1 MKIHHGLCLIVM
13 LMLACPAG
21 AGEGV
26 TKATIDEYRQTKEAV
41 EKLSDT
47 KAGKYA
53 RDVIEN
59 IKTNVFKAQQAVEAG
74 NEKAA
79 KQAIEMANLQ
89 ITLAQATA
97 DEREATDKTAVS
109 RTELKQLEQRLE
121 SILGGRGD
129 AK

>member
-1 MKIHHGLCLIVM
+1 MKIQHGLCLIVFSVFTASAM
-13 LMLACPAG
+13 

-26 TKATIDEYRQTKEAV
+26 TKATIDEYRQTKESV
-41 EKLSDT
+41 EKLTDT

-53 RDVIEN
+53 RDVIEST
-59 IKTNVFKAQQAVEAG
+59 KTSVFKAQQAIEAG

-89 ITLAQATA
+89 MTLAMATA

-121 SILGGRGD
+121 GILAGKGD

>member
-1 MKIHHGLCLIVM
+1 MKIHHGLWVAVM
-13 LMLACPAG
+13 LMIATPAA

-41 EKLSDT
+41 EKLTDT

-53 RDVIEN
+53 REIIEST
-59 IKTNVFKAQQAVEAG
+59 KTNVFKAQQAIEAG
-74 NEKAA
+74 DEKTAR
-79 KQAIEMANLQ
+79 QAIEMANLQ
-89 ITLAQATA
+89 ITLANATA

-121 SILGGRGD
+121 SILAGKGD
-129 AK
+129 PK

>member
-1 MKIHHGLCLIVM
+1 MKIHHGLCLVVA
-13 LMLACPAG
+13 LMIASPAA

-41 EKLSDT
+41 EKMTDT

-53 RDVIEN
+53 REIIEST
-59 IKTNVFKAQQAVEAG
+59 KTNVFKAQQAIEAG
-74 NEKAA
+74 DEKTAR
-79 KQAIEMANLQ
+79 QAIEMANLQ
-89 ITLAQATA
+89 ITLANATA

-121 SILGGRGD
+121 SILAGKGD
-129 AK
+129 PK

>member
-13 LMLACPAG
+13 LMFASPAA

-26 TKATIDEYRQTKEAV
+26 TKATIDSYRQTKEAV
-41 EKLSDT
+41 EKLTDT

-53 RDVIEN
+53 RDIIEN
-59 IKTNVFKAQQAVEAG
+59 TKASVFKAQQAIESG
-74 NEKAA
+74 DEKAA

-89 ITLAQATA
+89 ITLAGATA

-121 SILGGRGD
+121 NILAGKGD

>member
-1 MKIHHGLCLIVM
+1 LIVFSVFTASAM
-13 LMLACPAG
+13 

-26 TKATIDEYRQTKEAV
+26 TKATIDEYRQTKESV
-41 EKLSDT
+41 EKLTDT

-53 RDVIEN
+53 RDVIEST
-59 IKTNVFKAQQAVEAG
+59 KTNVFKAQQAIEAG
-74 NEKAA
+74 DEKAA

-89 ITLAQATA
+89 ITLAGATA

-121 SILGGRGD
+121 GILSGKGD

>member
-1 MKIHHGLCLIVM
+1 MKIHHGLCVAVM
-13 LMLACPAG
+13 LMIVTPAA

-41 EKLSDT
+41 EKLTDT

-53 RDVIEN
+53 REIIEST
-59 IKTNVFKAQQAVEAG
+59 KSNVFKAQQAIEAG
-74 NEKAA
+74 DEKTA

-89 ITLAQATA
+89 ITLANATA

-121 SILGGRGD
+121 SILAGKGD
-129 AK
+129 PK